1 MMANS
6 NPTPKTLH
14 YCWFGGAPLSERAEA
29 TITRWRELMPEY
41 EIVRWDESNFDVN
54 ECAWTREAY
63 KAKKW
68 AFVSDYARFKVLYDN
83 GGTYMDIGSE
93 LLKSIDPLVEVSGFT
108 ARDWEARA
116 VNPGLVLSAGAH
128 RPLLVEVLETYRGLE
143 FEDSTEF
150 LYEHTVNRVFAGVL
164 GRYGYRSGVD
174 VLWEHDGFRVYPSEY
189 FCPKLDFGGFRCTE
203 NTYSTHVG
211 TASWTPAGERFR
223 VGFINKWAPYV
234 GDFAARKA
242 ARILTILRYRK
253 DDR

>member
-128 RPLLVEVLETYRGLE
+128 RSLLVEVLETYRGLE

>member
-6 NPTPKTLH
+6 NPTPKALH

-29 TITRWRELMPEY
+29 TIARWRELMPEY
-41 EIVRWDESNFDVN
+41 EIIRWDESNFDVN
-54 ECAWTREAY
+54 ECTWVREAY

-93 LLKSIDPLVEVSGFT
+93 LLKSIDSLVEESGFT

-116 VNPGLVLSAGAH
+116 VSPGLVLSAGAH
-128 RPLLVEVLETYRGLE
+128 RPLFDEVLETYRGLD
-143 FEDSTEF
+143 FEDSTDF

-203 NTYSTHVG
+203 NTYSTHMG

-234 GDFAARKA
+234 GDFAARKT
-242 ARILTILRYRK
+242 ARILTILKYRK

>member
-223 VGFINKWAPYV
+223 VRFINKWAPYV
-234 GDFAARKA
+234 GDFAARKT
-242 ARILTILRYRK
+242 ARILTILKFRK
-253 DDR
+253 DER